1 MVYAILIAAFALAI
15 ALFAIQ
21 NTDRLTVTFMVWSFT
36 APQAVVILGAAISGA
51 IVGGL
56 LGLGGQIRARRA
68 ARKAEVRLRE
78 LEVPREPS

>member
-56 LGLGGQIRARRA
+56 LGLRGQIRARRA